1 MNYDRSLFRKR
12 LQKLIKLTVI
22 IAGTTL
28 IFQNCIYEFTPH
40 AVTLENL
47 LVIYGMVTNENEPH
61 EITILKTKAINSKV
75 NESVMGAKV
84 SISNDKGNTVPLTE
98 DSPGKYHTPET
109 FAGQIGARYKLN
121 IELQEGTKYESDY
134 VELLDVPDISEL
146 EAEKVIKPAT
156 GTSLESSGY
165 QFYVS
170 TKPGTSGQKYFKWDV
185 FEDWEYRLPYRV
197 SYYWD
202 GAVVRQIDPPIP
214 YKCYMHTP
222 FNDIYIFDTKNFQT
236 NYITHYPLNFTPGSS
251 KFQLKY
257 GIYVRQYAL
266 SEFSYKY
273 WHSAMENNQPDPLYS
288 KQPYQLIGNLRCIS
302 NPDETVF
309 GIFEA
314 SAVKSKGI
322 TAYLPALE
330 GDYTCYGVDVL
341 SGAFPQ
347 NLIGRPPGWI
357 AAFGS
362 SSVFLT
368 NGRCVF
374 CEDNGGGT
382 GIRPD
387 YFEENG
393 LRNEK

>member
-1 MNYDRSLFRKR
+1 MNNDRSLLGKR

-22 IAGTTL
+22 IAGFTL
-28 IFQNCIYEFTPH
+28 IFQDCIYEFTPKG
-40 AVTLENL
+40 VKLENL
-47 LVIYGMVTNENEPH
+47 LVIYGMVTNENGPH
-61 EITILKTKAINSKV
+61 DITILKTKTINSKV
-75 NESVMGAKV
+75 NEPVRGATV
-84 SISNDKGNTVPLTE
+84 SIFDDKGNTVSLTE
-98 DSPGKYHTPET
+98 DSVGKYHTPET
-109 FAGQIGARYKLN
+109 FSGQIGARYKLN
-121 IELQEGTKYESDY
+121 IELQGKQYESDY

-146 EAEKVIKPAT
+146 EAEKMTKPAT
-156 GTSLESSGY
+156 GTSPESSGY
-165 QFYVS
+165 QFYIT
-170 TKPGTSGQKYFKWDV
+170 TKPGTSEQKYYKWDV
-185 FEDWEYRLPYRV
+185 FEDWEYHLPYRV

-202 GAVVRQIDPPIP
+202 GTVLHQIDPPIP
-214 YKCYMHTP
+214 YKCYRHTP
-222 FNDIYIFDTKNFQT
+222 FKDIYIFDTKNFQT

-330 GDYTCYGVDVL
+330 GDYSCRGVDVL
-341 SGAFPQ
+341 TGVFPQ
-347 NLIGRPPGWI
+347 NLIGLPPGWI

-368 NGRCVF
+368 NERCVF
-374 CEDNGGGT
+374 CKYNGGGT

-387 YFEENG
+387 YFEANG
-393 LRNEK
+393 LKNGK